1 MSAKVANGS
10 ETLSNV
16 NWFSGL
22 LAWLIPY
29 KLLCYLC
36 GYVAGGGVIGRT
48 GHQDLQRGSR
58 MEDVND
64 VRLRNY
70 KALMLRFRE
79 KESERG
85 EPERGLLNRFGKFV
99 EISPRYLSHVN
110 NGRKAIGA
118 QTARQIE
125 TAFGL
130 PLGWMDHDHMAGPA
144 PSSRSEREYLEL
156 ALRLFRQSPIEAQ
169 SLLLKYVSE
178 RMLGNQ
184 TDGEASAGR
193 AEGGVQKRMRM
204 QAKG

>member
-1 MSAKVANGS
+1 
-10 ETLSNV
+10 
-16 NWFSGL
+16 
-22 LAWLIPY
+22 
-29 KLLCYLC
+29 
-36 GYVAGGGVIGRT
+36 
-48 GHQDLQRGSR
+48 

-79 KESERG
+79 REAERG

-99 EISPRYLSHVN
+99 DISPRYLSHVN

-144 PSSRSEREYLEL
+144 PSSRTEREYLEL
-156 ALRLFRQSPIEAQ
+156 ALRLFRQSPVEAQ
-169 SLLLKYVSE
+169 SLLLKYVTE
-178 RMLGNQ
+178 RMLGQ
-184 TDGEASAGR
+184 TSQEEDDGAGAGR
-193 AEGGVQKRMRM
+193 SGDGVVR
-204 QAKG
+204 KGVRVRSKA

>member
-1 MSAKVANGS
+1 MQCWRHQVGPTSR
-10 ETLSNV
+10 
-16 NWFSGL
+16 WGL
-22 LAWLIPY
+22 QKGNY
-29 KLLCYLC
+29 
-36 GYVAGGGVIGRT
+36 
-48 GHQDLQRGSR
+48 

-79 KESERG
+79 RESERG

-144 PSSRSEREYLEL
+144 PNSMAEREYLEL
-156 ALRLFRQSPIEAQ
+156 ALRLFRQSPVAAQ
-169 SLLLKYVSE
+169 SLLLKYVTE
-178 RMLGNQ
+178 RMLGQ
-184 TDGEASAGR
+184 TTGDVSAGATTTGR
-193 AEGGVQKRMRM
+193 EPVRQGVRVRSKT
-204 QAKG
+204 